1 MIRFLLP
8 FKFQLPL
15 MKLVIIFLF
24 FESSYANSREEMIK
38 CFNKYT
44 SYYSELYN
52 YTRLN
57 CNIILRSEN
66 KPLRKRA
73 KCILKKLKRA
83 KTPED
88 AGTAIKKCLEEFRK
102 SQN

>member
-8 FKFQLPL
+8 FLVPVTL

-24 FESSYANSREEMIK
+24 FESSYADSREEMIK

-57 CNIILRSEN
+57 CNIILHSELKSN
-66 KPLRKRA
+66 RKRA
-73 KCILKKLKRA
+73 KCVLKKLKRA

-88 AGTAIKKCLEEFRK
+88 VSIALGKCSDKFR
-102 SQN
+102 